1 MGSADI
7 YGGSATMN
15 MKLDAL
21 NKIPTFDFNAEL
33 LNLNL
38 VEVNDF
44 LKAYGN
50 FDVQKGTFGLYIEAA
65 AKIIKL
71 MDIQNQLLKI

>member
-50 FDVQKGTFGLYIEAA
+50 FDVQKEPSDCI
-65 AKIIKL
+65 
-71 MDIQNQLLKI
+71 LKRQQK